1 MASEQVLAEMSN
13 DISDNT
19 YQLVVESDEMSQSI
33 KKFYKDVYRDDK
45 KIYRESLDHKNL
57 NENGIIL
64 EHKNDY
70 IILSLKSNNFDALQG
85 GAIVID
91 TLVNGASGIRKEY
104 EIQLTKVDSTWVLM
118 NEDQKI
124 VSHFFIETNKVFL
137 LGTVGIKNVIMK

>member
-1 MASEQVLAEMSN
+1 MASEQLLAEMSN
-13 DISDNT
+13 DISENT
-19 YQLVVESDEMSQSI
+19 YQLIIESDEATHSI
-33 KKFYKDVYRDDK
+33 KKFYKDVYKDDK

-57 NENGIIL
+57 NDNGIIL

-70 IILSLKSNNFDALQG
+70 IILSLKSNNFDELLG
-85 GAIVID
+85 GVIVLD

-104 EIQLTKVDSTWVLM
+104 EIQLTKVDSAWVLI

-124 VSHFFIETNKVFL
+124 ISHFYIETNKVFL